1 MFSAQEN
8 NMKKTTYLT
17 ILSITAILVTGCGKK
32 EVKVV
37 VVEKQILNFPYEL
50 ELIDLKGRKIEAT
63 LVGRSGEEIHF
74 QKPNDSFIFKY
85 PINELSNESKSII
98 SSMPITEISIKAEI
112 KNPKDSYVK
121 FREDRIILLRKELKN
136 LEYDLLLITGDS
148 VARLGIMKEMKRVKI
163 DIAIEEKQIEIYL
176 FERDN

>member
-1 MFSAQEN
+1 
-8 NMKKTTYLT
+8 MKQKAYLA
-17 ILSITAILVTGCGKK
+17 IFAIIAILLPGCEKK
-32 EVKVV
+32 EV
-37 VVEKQILNFPYEL
+37 FPCDL
-50 ELIDLKGRKIEAT
+50 ELIDRKGRNIKVT

-74 QKPNDSFIFKY
+74 QKPNDSFIYKY

-98 SSMPITEISIKAEI
+98 SSMPITEMPITEISIKTEI
-112 KNPKDSYVK
+112 KNPKDSYIK